1 MPRPLRELAA
11 RAGLLLSNRIK
22 VAKLQRRTSLQVH
35 LGCGDDR
42 LPGFVNVDRRKTPAA
57 DVVMDLDLPRFTRG
71 SIAIA
76 FSNAFFEH
84 LYRESR
90 LPHLRRIFESLAA
103 DGLCCY
109 IGIPYFRNVA
119 RFYLERAPGT
129 SGPLFDLYN
138 VYRYTHGDPEQ
149 APAWWL
155 DQLHK
160 SLFDEEELAL
170 LLQESGFASFVMFC
184 YGYPGDATELP
195 VNMGF
200 YATKGPRPPDRLRAD
215 CLMFLGQFA
224 DRKIRIGTLEWR
236 RL

>member
-1 MPRPLRELAA
+1 MPGPLRELAA

-57 DVVMDLDLPRFTRG
+57 DLVMDLDLPRCAPG
-71 SIAIA
+71 SIAVA

-84 LYRESR
+84 LYRDSR
-90 LPHLRRIFESLAA
+90 LPHLCRIFECLAP
-103 DGLCCY
+103 DGFCCY
-109 IGIPYFRNVA
+109 IGIPYFRNVV

-160 SLFDEEELAL
+160 SLFDEEELAV
-170 LLQESGFASFVMFC
+170 LLQKSGFASFVMFC

-200 YATKGPRPPDRLRAD
+200 YASKAKRPAGTLRQE
-215 CLMFLGQFA
+215 CLTFLGRFA
-224 DRKIRIGTLEWR
+224 DRKIRMGTLEW
-236 RL
+236 L

>member
-1 MPRPLRELAA
+1 MAVPLRQLAA
-11 RAGLLLSNRIK
+11 RAGLLLSNWVR
-22 VAKLQRRTSLQVH
+22 VAKLQRKKLLQVH

-42 LPGFVNVDRRKTPAA
+42 VPGFVNVDRRPTSAA
-57 DVVMDLDLPRFTRG
+57 DAVMDLDLPRFAPG

-84 LYRESR
+84 LYRDSR
-90 LPHLRRIFESLAA
+90 LPHLRRILECLAA

-109 IGIPYFRNVA
+109 IGIPYFPNVA

-129 SGPLFDLYN
+129 AGPLFDLYN

-149 APAWWL
+149 APSWWL
-155 DQLHK
+155 SQVHK
-160 SLFDEEELAL
+160 SLFDEQELAVL
-170 LLQESGFASFVMFC
+170 VQESGFASFVMFC

-200 YATKGPRPPDRLRAD
+200 YASKAVRPAGTLRGE
-215 CLMFLGQFA
+215 CLTFLGRFA
-224 DRKIRIGTLEWR
+224 DRKIRLGTLEW
-236 RL
+236 L